1 MQRRLTVSSHWTHN
15 LKCTYI
21 RRSYVP
27 YMNITIT
34 SSKHLMY
41 VKFRSCKAQPGH
53 PRISKMNRFPGCK
66 ALNFRCLWRSWLRPC
81 RECTGLV
88 LIHFLCP
95 ASNFLFKFN
104 NSNTRKRCEIC
115 SKLTIKTPKWR
126 QCPFS
131 CVSIVDFE
139 QVNVTWAEISII
151 VLKEINL
158 RRSPKTR
165 ISSNYIIKI
174 RLFQWLRLPL
184 YANLIHHNKT
194 KLLFTSHFQL

>member
-1 MQRRLTVSSHWTHN
+1 MTNKPGKEKAIQFNFDKMFRGFKKSRTVIYQITSTTTIKNCFKLLNSQLHRRLTVSSHWTHN

-53 PRISKMNRFPGCK
+53 PRISKMNRFPCYK
-66 ALNFRCLWRSWLRPC
+66 ALNLRCLWRSWLRPC

-95 ASNFLFKFN
+95 ASNFLFKVN
-104 NSNTRKRCEIC
+104 NSNTRKMCEIC
-115 SKLTIKTPKWR
+115 SKLTIKTPK
-126 QCPFS
+126 
-131 CVSIVDFE
+131 
-139 QVNVTWAEISII
+139 
-151 VLKEINL
+151 
-158 RRSPKTR
+158 
-165 ISSNYIIKI
+165 
-174 RLFQWLRLPL
+174 
-184 YANLIHHNKT
+184 
-194 KLLFTSHFQL
+194 

>member
-41 VKFRSCKAQPGH
+41 VKFRSCKAQPGN
-53 PRISKMNRFPGCK
+53 PRISKMNRFPCCK
-66 ALNFRCLWRSWLRPC
+66 ALNLRCLWRSWLRPC

-126 QCPFS
+126 QWGHFGVFIVNFEHIS
-131 CVSIVDFE
+131 YLFLVSLLL
-139 QVNVTWAEISII
+139 T
-151 VLKEINL
+151 L
-158 RRSPKTR
+158 
-165 ISSNYIIKI
+165 
-174 RLFQWLRLPL
+174 
-184 YANLIHHNKT
+184 NK
-194 KLLFTSHFQL
+194 